1 MKFQTV
7 EIITSG
13 NPSANLTSEVIDIR
27 FNYGVFIQA
36 KYTGSPTGDIVLEAS
51 NDQVTWTQIDKVTIS
66 GASNFINKDAI
77 YAPYV
82 RIYKAAGGT
91 GTVTVTA
98 TIKGV

>member
-7 EIITSG
+7 EILTAGDPSG
-13 NPSANLTSEVIDIR
+13 NLTSDVLDIR
-27 FNYGVFIQA
+27 LNYGVFIQA
-36 KYTGSPTGDIVLEAS
+36 KYTGSPTGDIALEAS

-66 GASNFINKDAI
+66 GSSNFINKDAI

-82 RIYKAAGGT
+82 RVHKLAGGT
-91 GTVTVTA
+91 GSVTVSA